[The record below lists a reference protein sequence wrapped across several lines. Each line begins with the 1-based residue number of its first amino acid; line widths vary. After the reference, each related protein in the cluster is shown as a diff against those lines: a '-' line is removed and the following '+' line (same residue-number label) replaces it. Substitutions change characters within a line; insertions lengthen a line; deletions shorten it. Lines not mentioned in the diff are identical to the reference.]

1 LGRVGELTPA
11 PGSPFPA
18 QTGLFGPF
26 GSEFS
31 PAKPDLLFVS
41 NAHTASGAPAQP
53 GSVSDFTDEPNGVL
67 SAAGG
72 SPFFN
77 DGSASCCVEVS
88 HGSDG
93 ALISLGSATPGPGG
107 ATPSGIV
114 VA

>member
-53 GSVSDFTDEPNGVL
+53 GS
-67 SAAGG
+67 
-72 SPFFN
+72 PFFN